1 MSLVE
6 NIKRLCKKAG
16 TSIPKLGTELGFGNG
31 ALYNW
36 DKNSP
41 SIDKLQK
48 VAAFFN
54 TSVDSILS
62 GELSQVNPDST
73 EVIDICANPE
83 CNSEIYF
90 GQPVFKIGHDLVCS
104 GKCLM
109 KMLGA
114 KTVIAG
120 KEVNDEATG
129 EDSAIDC

>member
-16 TSIPKLGTELGFGNG
+16 TSIPKVEKELGFGHG
-31 ALYNW
+31 SIYNW
-36 DKNSP
+36 DQNSP
-41 SIDKLQK
+41 SIDKVRK
-48 VAAFFN
+48 VADFFN

-62 GELSQVNPDST
+62 GQVST
-73 EVIDICANPE
+73 EDPFDEVIDYCANPE

-90 GQPVFKIGHDLVCS
+90 GQPVFKIGHDLVRS
-104 GKCLM
+104 GKCLI

-120 KEVNDEATG
+120 REVNNEATG

>member
-16 TSIPKLGTELGFGNG
+16 TSIPKVEKELGFGHG
-31 ALYNW
+31 SIYNW

-62 GELSQVNPDST
+62 GQVSSEDPFD
-73 EVIDICANPE
+73 EVIDYCANPE
-83 CNSEIYF
+83 CEAEIHF
-90 GQPVFKIGHDLVCS
+90 GQACYKVGHELVCS
-104 GKCLM
+104 GKCLVA
-109 KMLGA
+109 KLGA
-114 KTVIAG
+114 KTAIAG
-120 KEVNDEATG
+120 RYTE
-129 EDSAIDC
+129 